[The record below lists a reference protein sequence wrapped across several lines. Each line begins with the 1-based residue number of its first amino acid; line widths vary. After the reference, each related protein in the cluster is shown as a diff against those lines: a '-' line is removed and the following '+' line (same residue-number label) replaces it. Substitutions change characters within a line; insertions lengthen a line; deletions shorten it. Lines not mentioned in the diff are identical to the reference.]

1 MPGRYCP
8 RPSGAGWTL
17 VLRPL
22 TAGGHQIVSALQNRA
37 VPGGRSMAPTSPQ
50 DASDAHAPLDVQA
63 SLESLAD
70 ELDANLAEADRAL
83 RDGYPGERS
92 GRQPVHTVYV
102 PADRYS
108 ERLVPDWGAAAL
120 AALDADPDGFRA
132 VLGDG
137 EGEGDGGLEERVRA
151 KLTAEPIED
160 LRIDFEDGYGDRPG
174 DEEDHTARS
183 AARALLR
190 SIGRGAAPP
199 FHGIRF
205 KSFEAPT
212 RRRGLRT
219 LAVFLEE
226 LAGAGSLPAGF
237 VVTLPKVTSVEQVE
251 AMVLAASRLEA
262 VLGLAARTLRFEVQ
276 VETPQAILGPDGTAL
291 VARMVHAAAGRC
303 TGLHYG
309 TYDYSASCGIAAA
322 YQSMEHPA
330 ADHAKAVMQVAAA
343 GTGVRLSDG
352 STNILPVG
360 DRDRVH
366 AGWALHA
373 RLVRRSLERGY
384 YQGWDLH
391 PAQLPSRF
399 AATYAFYREGLP
411 AAAARLRN
419 YVERTE
425 GGVMDEPATARALAA
440 FVLRGVQ
447 CGAVGAEEVQA
458 LAGVGIPQLT
468 ALAHPRLATSNT
480 SAKDLLHG

>member
-1 MPGRYCP
+1 
-8 RPSGAGWTL
+8 
-17 VLRPL
+17 
-22 TAGGHQIVSALQNRA
+22 
-37 VPGGRSMAPTSPQ
+37 MAPTSPQ

-174 DEEDHTARS
+174 DEEDQAARS

-205 KSFEAPT
+205 KSLEAPT

-226 LAGAGSLPAGF
+226 LAGAGSLPEGF

-309 TYDYSASCGIAAA
+309 TYDYSASCGIAAQ
-322 YQSMEHPA
+322 YQSMEHPV
-330 ADHAKAVMQVAAA
+330 ADYAKAVMQVAAA

-352 STNILPVG
+352 STNVLPVG
-360 DRDRVH
+360 AHRG
-366 AGWALHA
+366 GWALHH

-391 PAQLPSRF
+391 PAQLPTRY
-399 AATYAFYREGLP
+399 AAVFAFYRDGLGQ
-411 AAAARLRN
+411 AADRLRR
-419 YVERTE
+419 YVERTDS
-425 GGVMDEPATARALAA
+425 GFLDEPATARALAD
-440 FVLRGVQ
+440 FILRGVD
-447 CGAVGAEEVQA
+447 CGAVAPDEAHRLCGVDASG
-458 LAGVGIPQLT
+458 LAV
-468 ALAHPRLATSNT
+468 LARRVT
-480 SAKDLLHG
+480 G

>member
-1 MPGRYCP
+1 
-8 RPSGAGWTL
+8 
-17 VLRPL
+17 
-22 TAGGHQIVSALQNRA
+22 
-37 VPGGRSMAPTSPQ
+37 MAPTSPQ
-50 DASDAHAPLDVQA
+50 DAADAHAPLVVQA
-63 SLESLAD
+63 SLASLAD
-70 ELDANLAEADRAL
+70 ELDATLANADRAL

-120 AALDADPDGFRA
+120 AALDADPDGFRG
-132 VLGDG
+132 VLDED
-137 EGEGDGGLEERVRA
+137 EGEGGLEERVRA
-151 KLTAEPIED
+151 KLAAEPIED

-174 DEEDHTARS
+174 DEEDQAART
-183 AARALLR
+183 AARALR
-190 SIGRGAAPP
+190 GSIGRGDAPP

-226 LAGAGSLPAGF
+226 LAGAGNLPEGF

-251 AMVLAASRLEA
+251 ALAYTMQRLEA
-262 VLGLAARTLRFEVQ
+262 ALGLADGVLRFEIQ
-276 VETPQAILGPDGTAL
+276 VETPQAVLGPDGTAL

-309 TYDYSASCGIAAA
+309 TYDYSASCGIAAQ
-322 YQSMEHPA
+322 YQSMEHPV

-352 STNILPVG
+352 STNVLPVG
-360 DRDRVH
+360 EPPAVR
-366 AGWALHA
+366 AGWALHH

-391 PAQLPSRF
+391 PAQLPTRY
-399 AATYAFYREGLP
+399 AAVFAFYRDGLGQ
-411 AAAARLRN
+411 AADRLRR
-419 YVERTE
+419 YVERTDS
-425 GGVMDEPATARALAA
+425 GFLDEPATARALAD
-440 FVLRGVQ
+440 FILRGVD
-447 CGAVGAEEVQA
+447 CGAVGPDEAHRLCGVDA
-458 LAGVGIPQLT
+458 SGLAV
-468 ALAHPRLATSNT
+468 LARRVAS
-480 SAKDLLHG
+480 